1 VKLLITND
9 DGFEAD
15 GLQELAKRLS
25 RDHEVYVVAPD
36 SGRSCCGH
44 SVTNADSL
52 HVVRHSDTGWSVS
65 GTPADCIR
73 MATLVLKIQPDWILS
88 GVNHGGNLGIDTIYS
103 GTVAAAREAS
113 VLGFP
118 SIALSQ
124 YMRREIPKDWKREA
138 TVLGFPSI
146 ALSQYMRREIPKD
159 WKQSAQFAS
168 KVLDHLWNL
177 PLQPGYFWNVNL
189 PAIAPIEGFFEGQS
203 HHSFPMVECPLE
215 KAPLSISYEPDR
227 VHPEHDLRSTHL
239 YQSNYQ
245 QRPRQDG
252 SDVHYCFS
260 GHATITKLGIFGIE

>member
-1 VKLLITND
+1 VKLLLTND
-9 DGFEAD
+9 DGFEAE
-15 GLQELAKRLS
+15 GLQELAQRLS
-25 RDHEVYVVAPD
+25 MDHEVYVVAPD

-52 HVVRHSDTGWSVS
+52 HVVRQSDTGWSVS

-73 MATLVLKIQPDWILS
+73 MATLVLNIQPDWILS

-103 GTVAAAREAS
+103 GTVAAA
-113 VLGFP
+113 
-118 SIALSQ
+118 
-124 YMRREIPKDWKREA
+124 REA

-168 KVLDHLWNL
+168 KVLAHVWTL

-189 PAIAPIEGFFEGQS
+189 PAIAPTEGLA
-203 HHSFPMVECPLE
+203 HHALPMIECPLE
-215 KAPLSISYEPDR
+215 KAPLCISYEPKE
-227 VHPEHDLRSTHL
+227 VHPENDLRSSHL

-245 QRPRQDG
+245 QRPRRDG
-252 SDVHYCFS
+252 TDVHYCFS
-260 GHATITKLGIFGIE
+260 GHATITKLGIFGLE

>member
-1 VKLLITND
+1 MKLLLTND

-25 RDHEVYVVAPD
+25 AQHQVYVVAPD

-44 SVTNADSL
+44 SVTNAESL
-52 HVVRHSDTGWSVS
+52 HVVRHSDSWWSVS

-73 MATLVLKIQPDWILS
+73 LATLVLKIQPDWVLS

-103 GTVAAAREAS
+103 GTVAAA
-113 VLGFP
+113 
-118 SIALSQ
+118 
-124 YMRREIPKDWKREA
+124 REA

-168 KVLDHLWNL
+168 KVLDYLWTLSL
-177 PLQPGYFWNVNL
+177 PTGYFWNVNL
-189 PAIAPIEGFFEGQS
+189 PAIAPMEGQS
-203 HHSFPMVECPLE
+203 HHDFPMIECPLE
-215 KAPLSISYEPDR
+215 RAPLCISYDPNQIHSDNN
-227 VHPEHDLRSTHL
+227 LRSSHL

-245 QRPRQDG
+245 QRPRQSG
-252 SDVHYCFS
+252 TDVHHCFS

>member
-1 VKLLITND
+1 MKLLLTND
-9 DGFEAD
+9 DGFDAD

-25 RDHEVYVVAPD
+25 VDHEVYVVAPD

-52 HVVRHSDTGWSVS
+52 HVVRQSDTGWSVS

-103 GTVAAAREAS
+103 GTVAAAREA
-113 VLGFP
+113 
-118 SIALSQ
+118 
-124 YMRREIPKDWKREA
+124 

-168 KVLDHLWNL
+168 KVLDHLWTL
-177 PLQPGYFWNVNL
+177 PLQAGYFWNVNL
-189 PAIAPIEGFFEGQS
+189 PALAPTEGHLEGQS

-215 KAPLSISYEPDR
+215 KAPLSISYEPKE
-227 VHPEHDLRSTHL
+227 VHPENDLRSTHL

-260 GHATITKLGIFGIE
+260 GHATITKLGIFGVE